1 MKWLRYSGACVTLT
15 LNPIHWTWVHRAYK
29 ESNQEWPEGMWRTWR
44 ASWLFLTVR
53 IWIDDGS
60 W

>member
-1 MKWLRYSGACVTLT
+1 MNWLRYSGACVTVT
-15 LNPIHWTWVHRAYK
+15 LNPVSWVWIPRTYRYN
-29 ESNQEWPEGMWRTWR
+29 NQEWPEGMRRTWQ
-44 ASWLFLTVR
+44 ASWLFLTLR

>member
-1 MKWLRYSGACVTLT
+1 MNWLRYSGACVTLT
-15 LNPIHWTWVHRAYK
+15 LNPWHWVWLPRAYR
-29 ESNQEWPEGMWRTWR
+29 ESNREWPVGLCRTWR
-44 ASWLFLTVR
+44 ASWLFLTLR

>member
-1 MKWLRYSGACVTLT
+1 MNWLRYSGACATLT
-15 LNPIHWTWVHRAYK
+15 LNPLHWVGFPKAYR
-29 ESNQEWPEGMWRTWR
+29 ESNQEWPEGMWQTWR